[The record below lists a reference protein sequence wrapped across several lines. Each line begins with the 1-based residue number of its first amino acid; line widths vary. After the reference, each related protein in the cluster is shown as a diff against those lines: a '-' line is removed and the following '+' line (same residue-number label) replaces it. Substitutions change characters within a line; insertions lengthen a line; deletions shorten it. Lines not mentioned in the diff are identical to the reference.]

1 MQEYRYLW
9 EGNAMSDH
17 TDEDFQSLSTDP
29 EISLLGA
36 VLLDPAILPEVREEI
51 EPSDFEKL
59 AHRRIFEAILN
70 LENWDTRPDL
80 ITLTDIL
87 TDNGSL
93 KSCGGPAYIASLT
106 SAVPSSANWK
116 YYANIVKDMSYRRR
130 AEHLFKE
137 ALKDIQ
143 QPKINSELYGEI
155 IERAEYFRNGR
166 FKRKIRELEII
177 GLEDVQN
184 FPDPTFLIENV
195 LIEGTIAVLGSYAG
209 KGKTVLALSLI
220 RSVLDGFHWLGRYMV
235 NRTGSVLFVNEENPD
250 SVLKVYT
257 KKFSADLPFYLLHF
271 QDVMID
277 TEVGCKQLMKAV
289 DTVRPVLVVIDSLIR
304 VHSHDEDI
312 SIEMA
317 QVIRNLRKIANMG
330 ITILILH
337 HHNKGQGSLETRLR
351 GTSELPA
358 GVDLELSLVEKKGQ
372 LILQSV
378 KSRFRPF
385 EPVFLEI
392 TEEDG
397 APEAQLV
404 VSVKEAAR
412 QAAAEF
418 LTEEAVPFNEVKD
431 AVISAGVDIGDRKLR
446 NLLTEMEGKEL
457 KIEQGSR
464 NRKMYS
470 SLSVCQEG
478 G

>member
-1 MQEYRYLW
+1 
-9 EGNAMSDH
+9 
-17 TDEDFQSLSTDP
+17 
-29 EISLLGA
+29 
-36 VLLDPAILPEVREEI
+36 
-51 EPSDFEKL
+51 
-59 AHRRIFEAILN
+59 
-70 LENWDTRPDL
+70 
-80 ITLTDIL
+80 
-87 TDNGSL
+87 
-93 KSCGGPAYIASLT
+93 
-106 SAVPSSANWK
+106 
-116 YYANIVKDMSYRRR
+116 
-130 AEHLFKE
+130 
-137 ALKDIQ
+137 
-143 QPKINSELYGEI
+143 
-155 IERAEYFRNGR
+155 
-166 FKRKIRELEII
+166 
-177 GLEDVQN
+177 
-184 FPDPTFLIENV
+184 
-195 LIEGTIAVLGSYAG
+195 
-209 KGKTVLALSLI
+209 
-220 RSVLDGFHWLGRYMV
+220 MV